1 MIPGKSH
8 TMNMKEFTNCE
19 WKMIAEDLE
28 KVISTVD
35 DPGFS
40 DEEIQ
45 RIANNGD
52 QNPSQTIFE
61 VLCGRCHDNGHGN
74 EEHALVADV
83 IRTNAGRHPVPIIWD
98 TLESFIGTVC
108 EYDHS
113 YLFANVDLL
122 EGISVLIN
130 KDYLNRTLLAPRPQ
144 AEDID
149 RNTWHD
155 MTMRMLGKADEIHQ
169 IREDADNA
177 GITFPRIML
186 RALSGFINDN
196 VEDLV
201 FFETVSDLLGTFDRN
216 ARDTIYHP
224 GMLES
229 KPFDLLREYGAQFVK
244 PLIEVDLERM
254 RNKDKDT
261 VTSLMDLLTH
271 QQVAD

>member
-1 MIPGKSH
+1 
-8 TMNMKEFTNCE
+8 MNMKEFTYRE

-28 KVISTVD
+28 KVIRNVEDLS
-35 DPGFS
+35 FS

-45 RIANNGD
+45 RIANNGKPV

-61 VLCGRCHDNGHGN
+61 VLCGRGHDNDPGN

-83 IRTNAGRHPVPIIWD
+83 IRSNVGQHPVPIIWD
-98 TLESFIGTVC
+98 TLDSFIRTVR

-113 YLFANVDLL
+113 YLFANIDLL
-122 EGISVLIN
+122 EGMEVLIN
-130 KDYLNRTLLAPRPQ
+130 KDYLDRTLLAPRPQ
-144 AEDID
+144 ARDID

-186 RALSGFINDN
+186 RALSGFINED
-196 VEDLV
+196 VENLV
-201 FFETVSDLLGTFDRN
+201 FFETVSDLLGTFDHN

-224 GMLES
+224 GMLDS
-229 KPFDLLREYGAQFVK
+229 KPFDLLREYGSQFVK
-244 PLIEVDLERM
+244 PLIEVDLELM
-254 RNKDKDT
+254 RSTDKNT
-261 VTSLMDLLTH
+261 VKSLMDLLTH

>member
-1 MIPGKSH
+1 
-8 TMNMKEFTNCE
+8 MNMKEFTYRE
-19 WKMIAEDLE
+19 WKMIAEDLK
-28 KVISTVD
+28 KVVSNVEN
-35 DPGFS
+35 PSFS

-45 RIANNGD
+45 RIANNGKPV

-61 VLCGRCHDNGHGN
+61 VLCGRGHDNDPGN

-83 IRTNAGRHPVPIIWD
+83 IRSNVGRHPVPIIWD
-98 TLESFIGTVC
+98 TLDSFIRTVR

-113 YLFANVDLL
+113 YLFANIDLL
-122 EGISVLIN
+122 EGMDVLIN
-130 KDYLNRTLLAPRPQ
+130 KDYLDRTLLAPRPQ
-144 AEDID
+144 ARDID

-169 IREDADNA
+169 IREDA

-186 RALSGFINDN
+186 RSLSEFINED

-201 FFETVSDLLGTFDRN
+201 FLEAVSDLLGGFDRN

-224 GMLES
+224 GMLNAKS
-229 KPFDLLREYGAQFVK
+229 FDLLREYGTSFVK
-244 PLIEVDLERM
+244 PLIEADLERM
-254 RNKDKDT
+254 RSKDKDT
-261 VTSLMDLLTH
+261 VKSLMDLLTH

>member
-1 MIPGKSH
+1 
-8 TMNMKEFTNCE
+8 MNMKEFTNCE

-28 KVISTVD
+28 KVISTVE

-40 DEEIQ
+40 DEEVQ

-61 VLCGRCHDNGHGN
+61 VLCGRCYDNGHGN

-83 IRTNAGRHPVPIIWD
+83 IRTNAGRHSVPIIWD
-98 TLESFIGTVC
+98 TLDSFIRTVR

-113 YLFANVDLL
+113 YLFANIDLL
-122 EGISVLIN
+122 EGMDILIN
-130 KDYLNRTLLAPRPQ
+130 KDYLDRTLLAPRPQ
-144 AEDID
+144 ARDID

-186 RALSGFINDN
+186 RALSGLINED
-196 VEDLV
+196 VENLV
-201 FFETVSDLLGTFDRN
+201 FFEAVSDLLGTFDRN
-216 ARDTIYHP
+216 TRDTIYHP
-224 GMLES
+224 GMLDS
-229 KPFDLLREYGAQFVK
+229 KPFDLLREYGASFVK

-254 RNKDKDT
+254 RSKDKDT
-261 VTSLMDLLTH
+261 VKSLMDLLTH